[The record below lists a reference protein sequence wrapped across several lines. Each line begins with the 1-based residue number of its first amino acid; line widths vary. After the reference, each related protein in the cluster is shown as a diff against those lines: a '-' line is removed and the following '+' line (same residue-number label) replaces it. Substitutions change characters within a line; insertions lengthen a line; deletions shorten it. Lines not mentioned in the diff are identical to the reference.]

1 MTGGS
6 GGNSGRPGRR
16 GCTVGV
22 RVPGGRRLRSDNS
35 ENQTCQYERLNAR
48 NENKIGYDS
57 YIRAQDMWFWIMVGL
72 KICDL
77 QGNCKLK
84 ICGLGLARFASS
96 DTPTTVFWM
105 EQDHVAT

>member
-22 RVPGGRRLRSDNS
+22 RVPGGRRSDNS

-48 NENKIGYDS
+48 NENKAHAKEGEGP
-57 YIRAQDMWFWIMVGL
+57 AAG
-72 KICDL
+72 C
-77 QGNCKLK
+77 C
-84 ICGLGLARFASS
+84 
-96 DTPTTVFWM
+96 
-105 EQDHVAT
+105 